1 MLGSNVC
8 LAIVGNKVD
17 LLTGNEKAQMS
28 NELITEGQ
36 NYASQSMATHHCT
49 SAKTNF
55 GIDDL
60 FVDLTKRKMNY
71 LFVSFPKLD
80 IFLKK

>member
-1 MLGSNVC
+1 MLGNNVC

-17 LLTGNEKAQMS
+17 LLTGSEKVQMS
-28 NELITEGQ
+28 NELIVEGQ
-36 NYASQSMATHHCT
+36 NYAKQSNATHHIT

-60 FVDLTKRKMNY
+60 FVDLTKRM
-71 LFVSFPKLD
+71 FVY
-80 IFLKK
+80 FLSDFLL